1 MCNANELLFARIHQ
15 TEDTSL
21 KSTPVASKEATADAN
36 EKLEKREGLKVD
48 LHKIGTSN
56 SSSKKEKKRIV
67 PFVTTEELEFSRAD
81 TEHTAAPSDLLL
93 ELLKQGKEHKS
104 EPKKKRTPRQKAEVA
119 VTDNNSSP
127 DLSVKLSQLKRKHQC
142 NIESFRE
149 KCHTDELGLNK
160 FSKAK
165 YKRRWKSKMG
175 GENVRLSPSANEK
188 KKKAPEEY
196 VTTDVDMKLVSVM
209 HKRRKLRLSSPVL
222 EGTKELKCGK
232 INPTKLSDGARKVH
246 SISPVFEGIKE
257 LRSLEINLV
266 KMHGDS
272 MDSTTRKDLRITECP
287 DDSDN
292 ENLKSLSC
300 STEPHPKLSISDLN
314 SLTVNRLKQIA
325 RQYKMSGCYKLRKE
339 ELVKEV
345 GLYIIEVVVHD
356 NILCGSSLFL
366 FFFL

>member
-1 MCNANELLFARIHQ
+1 M
-15 TEDTSL
+15 
-21 KSTPVASKEATADAN
+21 ATA
-36 EKLEKREGLKVD
+36 
-48 LHKIGTSN
+48 
-56 SSSKKEKKRIV
+56 
-67 PFVTTEELEFSRAD
+67 ELEFSHAD
-81 TEHTAAPSDLLL
+81 TDHTAAPSDLLL

-104 EPKKKRTPRQKAEVA
+104 EPKKKRTQRQKTEVA

-142 NIESFRE
+142 NMESFRE

-188 KKKAPEEY
+188 KKAPEEY

-209 HKRRKLRLSSPVL
+209 HKRRKVRLSSPVL
-222 EGTKELKCGK
+222 EGTKELKCGE

-257 LRSLEINLV
+257 FRSLEINLV

-300 STEPHPKLSISDLN
+300 STEPHPEPSISDLN
-314 SLTVNRLKQIA
+314 SLTVKQLKQIA
-325 RQYKMSGCYKLRKE
+325 RQYKMSGCSKLRKE
-339 ELVKEV
+339 ELAKEV

-356 NILCGSSLFL
+356 NVLCGSL
-366 FFFL
+366 FFLYRFCIYLMYVCLITLCSGEEGKRRSQYCCQ